1 MMWSNIAT
9 IIVIALVIGFT
20 LLPIWPDIAKKV
32 LWYFSVTFLIFTL
45 SFCLFRFLAFMLL
58 WLIGYEFW
66 IFPRLFDESLSFQ
79 DSFKPVYTFEKGSS
93 GQGYYRILLVILL
106 IGFGYWACTQPTE
119 FDELLKVQKD
129 FIDDLYSGKLLADV
143 ATDHTM
149 HLDRSKKVP
158 SLEDL
163 LRELENDDAK
173 ITDKVSEDTD
183 INNNS
188 NNTVEELSDEALEAM
203 DRAADAAHSDESND
217 VSSATDDSFSS
228 DGIEEVVVDA
238 DGNAI
243 DDEAWTPPE
252 YDE

>member
-1 MMWSNIAT
+1 MNVFEENGYYTWMYAGSMMWSNIAT

-45 SFCLFRFLAFMLL
+45 SFCLFRFLTFMLF

-79 DSFKPVYTFEKGSS
+79 DSFKPIYTFEKGTA
-93 GQGYYRILLVILL
+93 GQGYYRIFMVLLL

-143 ATDHTM
+143 ATDHTS

-158 SLEDL
+158 RLEDL
-163 LRELENDDAK
+163 LKELEADEAK
-173 ITDKVSEDTD
+173 ITDKVEESAELTD
-183 INNNS
+183 
-188 NNTVEELSDEALEAM
+188 EMLAAM
-203 DRAADAAHSDESND
+203 DAAAERNVNLDGVDEGS
-217 VSSATDDSFSS
+217 
-228 DGIEEVVVDA
+228 
-238 DGNAI
+238 
-243 DDEAWTPPE
+243 WTPPE
-252 YDE
+252 YEE